1 MPTSRRSAITTAGAA
16 LAAFDMAQ
24 AASPGQ
30 KTQKPEQLVA
40 ALVQRSEQG
49 NDALMRGDIDRYRA
63 LLPLAADFTLMS
75 PFGSHSVPG
84 KRYTEEEF
92 QAIGRF
98 FKNGTLKQ
106 EVVQTYH
113 SPDMI
118 VLAVIE
124 HTHVEVGGLPAQDWS
139 LRVTLVFRREG
150 TQWLLAHR
158 HADPL
163 AQSISLEQSAAL
175 AGKKKT

>member
-1 MPTSRRSAITTAGAA
+1 VVVE
-16 LAAFDMAQ
+16 
-24 AASPGQ
+24 AASPNP
-30 KTQKPEQLVA
+30 KTQKPEQTVA

-63 LLPLAADFTLMS
+63 LLPFADDFTLMS

-98 FKNGTLKQ
+98 FKNGRLKQ
-106 EVVQTYH
+106 EVVQTYF

-139 LRVTLVFRREG
+139 LRVTLFFRREG
-150 TQWLLAHR
+150 THWLLAHR

-175 AGKKKT
+175 GRRKKN